1 MSQIIYSKI
10 TALFIS
16 AMLVFTS
23 VNILIAVIRMNKT
36 YMLLPSRFLYP
47 ANCKPENCKDIAGFI
62 AFITPRL
69 IAYVILTLL
78 IAVLFILFEMTD
90 SFTGVPALLKKIIP
104 FILFL
109 PLFVWYIVFI
119 NKAGKNF
126 W

>member
-10 TALFIS
+10 TALFLA

-36 YMLLPSRFLYP
+36 YILLPSRFLYP
-47 ANCKPENCKDIAGFI
+47 ANCKPESCRDIAGFI

-69 IAYVILTLL
+69 IAYVILALL

-90 SFTGVPALLKKIIP
+90 LFAATPNWLKKGIP
-104 FILFL
+104 FFLFL

-119 NKAGKNF
+119 NKAAKRF